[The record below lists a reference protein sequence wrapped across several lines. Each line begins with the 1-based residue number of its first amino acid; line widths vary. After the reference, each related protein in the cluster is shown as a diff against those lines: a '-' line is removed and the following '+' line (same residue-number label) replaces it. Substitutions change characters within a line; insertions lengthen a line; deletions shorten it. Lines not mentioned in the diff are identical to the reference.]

1 MLYVDGPRVYHE
13 LSRKFYWSNMID
25 QIKMICKACEPC
37 QTTKVRRTCSSN
49 ELLQNKGTEA
59 FHKWTKPM
67 SGAKISPKS
76 LDGEHEIDTLCLN
89 SIHNKSNLTLLYKSS
104 GPPGGPPGER
114 YFNGNFAESS
124 GNLTRHTR
132 CQRHLTKQGR
142 DILHRSSS

>member
-67 SGAKISPKS
+67 NGAKISPKS

-89 SIHNKSNLTLLYKSS
+89 SIHKLMEDSASRKKPSLRDTCAQKRAQTNNVSQEAKQSS
-104 GPPGGPPGER
+104 P
-114 YFNGNFAESS
+114 
-124 GNLTRHTR
+124 
-132 CQRHLTKQGR
+132 
-142 DILHRSSS
+142 I